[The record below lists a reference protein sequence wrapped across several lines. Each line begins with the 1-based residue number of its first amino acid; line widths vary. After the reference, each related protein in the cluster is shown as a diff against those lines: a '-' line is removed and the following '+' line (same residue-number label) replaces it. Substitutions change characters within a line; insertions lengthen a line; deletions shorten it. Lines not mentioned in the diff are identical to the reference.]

1 MKKLFLTILFTLVL
15 SVGASAKSINEDYRN
30 ATDLIKE
37 DLAKGEIALI
47 DFINKYPNEELT
59 GNAYFWLSE
68 IYRFNK
74 NFEDA
79 AEGYLIVLNQ
89 FSNNEKAPM
98 SLLGL
103 SKSLINLGEIVLG
116 CKLISDIKTAYPK
129 ANKEIISKTEY
140 WKKENCNADNLTIEA
155 STKYFKKQC
164 KEYGYKENTDKFAD
178 CVLELVKINS
188 NSQKDSSNEISEEIK
203 KSNNIERGKALLEI
217 SKIFG
222 ERPPKETVKVP
233 QQANC
238 KLNPINLR
246 IICY

>member
-1 MKKLFLTILFTLVL
+1 MQDDFLEILSTAQKLKNKRTKKSLNIKLFSNSVINPLDKVIKYYLDKKNVSSHIEFANFNTILPSDKKINFNIGLIIWECENLFADGYSDLEKL
-15 SVGASAKSINEDYRN
+15 S
-30 ATDLIKE
+30 
-37 DLAKGEIALI
+37 
-47 DFINKYPNEELT
+47 
-59 GNAYFWLSE
+59 
-68 IYRFNK
+68 
-74 NFEDA
+74 
-79 AEGYLIVLNQ
+79 Q
-89 FSNNEKAPM
+89 
-98 SLLGL
+98 
-103 SKSLINLGEIVLG
+103 
-116 CKLISDIKTAYPK
+116 
-129 ANKEIISKTEY
+129 
-140 WKKENCNADNLTIEA
+140 
-155 STKYFKKQC
+155 KQC

-233 QQANC
+233 QQPNC